1 MDQYLGFFSV
11 DVWTVIFTWVNMFI
25 LFTIVKKLLFKPV
38 MKVLDQ
44 RDAEIKKIY
53 DEANQAN
60 EKAVNLEKEYSEK
73 MAQAR
78 DEAGEIIKQATLSAQ
93 RREQEIIS
101 DAQEK
106 VAIMTKRAESEIA
119 QQEVSFMVNEAKLQ
133 FEADLLATKRALA
146 AKKKDLEDA
155 KMTYPLNTKTIIDLQ
170 IEVEGLED
178 GIKRMDKLRKEFGF

>member
-106 VAIMTKRAESEIA
+106 AAIMTKRAEAEIA
-119 QQEVSFMVNEAKLQ
+119 QERKKAYQEIKNDISDISVAIAGKMVQREITA
-133 FEADLLATKRALA
+133 EDHRAL
-146 AKKKDLEDA
+146 
-155 KMTYPLNTKTIIDLQ
+155 ISQ
-170 IEVEGLED
+170 FIENVGEV
-178 GIKRMDKLRKEFGF
+178 

>member
-25 LFTIVKKLLFKPV
+25 LFTLVKKLLFKPV

-44 RDAEIKKIY
+44 RDAEIRKIY

-106 VAIMTKRAESEIA
+106 ATIMTKRAEAEIA
-119 QQEVSFMVNEAKLQ
+119 QERKKAYQEIKNEISDISVAIAGKMVQREITAKDHEALISQ
-133 FEADLLATKRALA
+133 F
-146 AKKKDLEDA
+146 
-155 KMTYPLNTKTIIDLQ
+155 
-170 IEVEGLED
+170 IENVGEV
-178 GIKRMDKLRKEFGF
+178 